1 MNRKEQLSYWRTLTK
16 ESLANE
22 KYAAREI
29 LRYFRV
35 TYDKL
40 INLIDNYG
48 IEEAITRLDSANDR
62 DDLLVIYALI
72 YSTIGRKAYLASQ
85 TRLNNEL
92 DNNVVDGFGLAL
104 FVKKIQELT
113 NSVETVKRI
122 DSVLNTSKEK
132 LTKILEEVKKQGL
145 TVAKAKRFIR
155 KNFLGND
162 YAKNRSKLIAHVESS
177 YIEGMAAEDS
187 AIYVARQLNIVLE
200 KSWIHVQDEK
210 TRPAHRAVS
219 TEYIPVENTFLVGG
233 YRAKMPH
240 DPSLPLNLLI
250 GCRCRL
256 HIRKKDGGFI

>member
-92 DNNVVDGFGLAL
+92 NNSVVDGFGLSL
-104 FVKKIQELT
+104 FVKKVQELT
-113 NSVETVKRI
+113 NSAETVKRI
-122 DSVLNTSKEK
+122 DSVLNTTKEK
-132 LTKILEEVKKQGL
+132 FVRLLDEVKKQDL
-145 TVAKAKRFIR
+145 TISKAKRFIR
-155 KNFLGND
+155 KNFLGD
-162 YAKNRSKLIAHVESS
+162 YSKNRYKLISHVESS
-177 YIEGMAAEDS
+177 YIQALAEEDN
-187 AIYVARQLNIVLE
+187 AIYVSKQLNVQLE
-200 KSWIHVQDEK
+200 KSWIHVVDDR

-219 TEYIPVENTFLVGG
+219 KEYIPIENTFLVGG

-256 HIRKKDGGFI
+256 HIRKKYGGFI